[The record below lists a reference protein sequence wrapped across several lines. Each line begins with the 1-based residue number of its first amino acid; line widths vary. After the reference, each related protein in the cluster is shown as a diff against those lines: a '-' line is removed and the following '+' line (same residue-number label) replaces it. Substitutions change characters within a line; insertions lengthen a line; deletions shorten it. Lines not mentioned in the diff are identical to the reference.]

1 LLSPALDVCAAFAEG
16 ERKPVL
22 VLGAGVLVGETV
34 FVIVG
39 GIDVGVL
46 VGGKTVLVG
55 VLVGGKTVLVGVLV
69 GGSAVLVGVVVEGS
83 AVLVGV
89 LVGGKTVLVGISPP
103 LFVQDL
109 IY

>member
-1 LLSPALDVCAAFAEG
+1 MCAAFAEG

-34 FVIVG
+34 FVIG
-39 GIDVGVL
+39 GGVDICVL
-46 VGGKTVLVG
+46 VGGK
-55 VLVGGKTVLVGVLV
+55 
-69 GGSAVLVGVVVEGS
+69 A
-83 AVLVGV
+83 
-89 LVGGKTVLVGISPP
+89 VLVGISLP